1 MHMAVVR
8 DGVMPRIL
16 AVDWGRATLGL
27 AVSDELGL
35 IAQRLASLPRVDE
48 IQDVE
53 AIGAYIRSLDIEAIV
68 VGLPRNMDGSLG
80 PSADAARAFAQ
91 VLHDRLHVP
100 VHMWDERL
108 TTLAAERMLVGA
120 GVRRR
125 ARRAVVD
132 QVAATM
138 ILQGFLDHQ
147 RAVGD
152 RGDS

>member
-1 MHMAVVR
+1 
-8 DGVMPRIL
+8 MPKIL
-16 AVDWGRATLGL
+16 AVDWGRSRLGL

-35 IAQRLASLPRVDE
+35 IAQGLASLPRVDE
-48 IQDVE
+48 TQDVE

-80 PSADAARAFAQ
+80 ASADAARAFAR